1 MAENQQNLKEKNDM
15 IEKLQSEINL
25 LKQSQNDFNHVHKDN
40 QKQENITMFVEQVIS
55 KAIHEIELENS
66 SPEDGMAENQDLV
79 SGQISCIPLQSSSPV
94 KRVDTCTTMTP
105 TKFISSNTSPMKV
118 GVTEIETSMTPIVK
132 VHSSTSTTPVK
143 TDDAAVETSPTCMK
157 DAMIST
163 LPLYEIDSTIT
174 TSPNSPIASTKPGTT
189 NEQVFA
195 EPITESEKCASPF
208 YRNTATEQALCT
220 PQKSC
225 HKIEENVLGLEQYL
239 TPIQEEHAAQLSDS
253 EKKSDETTGKI
264 TTMDAMN
271 TDHSSVH
278 VGTSMTPIKRVD
290 QDTLVSP
297 IQTSNVSITTSPL
310 VAALQPEIISTLP
323 LNQLRAEL
331 ESAAISNELLRN
343 ECDELNGKV
352 ERLQLSLNEA
362 KSEADEKCCVMQN
375 KIDNLQSELDEAL
388 EKNHEME
395 MKKVSK

>member
-1 MAENQQNLKEKNDM
+1 M
-15 IEKLQSEINL
+15 IDKLQSEINL
-25 LKQSQNDFNHVHKDN
+25 LKQSQNDFTHVHKDN

-55 KAIHEIELENS
+55 KAIHEIELEDS
-66 SPEDGMAENQDLV
+66 SPEKGMAENQGFV
-79 SGQISCIPLQSSSPV
+79 SGQISCIPLPSSSPV

-105 TKFISSNTSPMKV
+105 TKFISSSTSPIKV

-132 VHSSTSTTPVK
+132 VHSSTSTPVK

-157 DAMIST
+157 DAMTST
-163 LPLYEIDSTIT
+163 QPLYEIDSTIT
-174 TSPNSPIASTKPGTT
+174 ASPNSPIASTKPGTT

-208 YRNTATEQALCT
+208 YRNTAIEQALCT

-253 EKKSDETTGKI
+253 EQKTAETTGKI

-278 VGTSMTPIKRVD
+278 VGTSMTPIKLVD
-290 QDTLVSP
+290 QHTLVSP

-375 KIDNLQSELDEAL
+375 EIDNLQNQLEEAL